1 MSDFRKFRRD
11 SNSLRNAA
19 VRPVTMR
26 RNQRRRPQMLILARG
41 RSRAFTNAGAIARAA
56 KQIGFKV
63 MVAEANADVASF
75 AQTVNSCDVMLGFH
89 GAGLTKMVFATQ
101 FHKKRNR
108 RMREK
113 QELLRG
119 VKAFAANML
128 TLLIEWKQ
136 ELDAVENTERRT
148 AKGKK
153 IVATFKQCVRY
164 LTPLFNLCWKKV

>member
-1 MSDFRKFRRD
+1 MSDFRKFLRD
-11 SNSLRNAA
+11 SYSLRNAA
-19 VRPVTMR
+19 VRPVTTR
-26 RNQRRRPQMLILARG
+26 RNQQRRPRMLILARG

-56 KQIGFKV
+56 KQIRFKV
-63 MVAEANADVASF
+63 VVAEANADVASF
-75 AQTVNSCDVMLGFH
+75 TQTVNSCDVMLGVH
-89 GAGLTKMVFATQ
+89 GAGLTNMRSYV
-101 FHKKRNR
+101 HKKRNR

-119 VKAFAANML
+119 VNAFAANMF

-153 IVATFKQCVRY
+153 IVATFKQCARY
-164 LTPLFNLCWKKV
+164 LIPLFNLCRKKT

>member
-128 TLLIEWKQ
+128 TVLPHLCLLIEWKQ

-153 IVATFKQCVRY
+153 IVATFKQCV
-164 LTPLFNLCWKKV
+164 